1 MKRGGLTCETQ
12 IEPDQKFNGDLVW
25 SKNLGSAKN
34 FSFFENPARLSFTDM
49 KKTLSFRLPLVK
61 SYARG
66 WTRGFTFIELMVVVL
81 LIAGLALFAIPKFK
95 EAQKRQY
102 AARSGMNLKAINSA
116 ITQWDV
122 EHGGPPNATAS
133 GIAREEISPVEL
145 DPTGNNSPFADAML
159 SYIEDTAGIWTSPN
173 FPNDPCYYYFVF
185 LDRTGT
191 LKGAVVSSLNGVKN
205 YEPGVT
211 AEAMNADDFTINLPG
226 GVTVTRPWVNG
237 MEDVGRWESG
247 GFDSVAKGL
256 TPPSGET
263 DKY

>member
-1 MKRGGLTCETQ
+1 
-12 IEPDQKFNGDLVW
+12 
-25 SKNLGSAKN
+25 
-34 FSFFENPARLSFTDM
+34 M

-66 WTRGFTFIELMVVVL
+66 WSRGFTFIELMVVVL

-133 GIAREEISPVEL
+133 GVARAEINPVAL

-173 FPNDPCYYYFVF
+173 FPNAACYHYFVF
-185 LDRTGT
+185 RDRTGT

-205 YEPGVT
+205 YEPAVT
-211 AEAMNADDFTINLPG
+211 AAERNSADFTIRLPG
-226 GVTVTRPWVNG
+226 NITITKPWVNG
-237 MEDVGRWESG
+237 MEDIGRWESG
-247 GFDSVAKGL
+247 SFDTMAKRPR
-256 TPPSGET
+256 PPAGET
-263 DKY
+263 DRW